1 MLTTSNQA
9 YIFLSTVYAGLIIG
23 FLYDCCRMIRKM
35 IRAGVAV
42 TGILDLLFWS
52 IIGVLSFLVL
62 YYVNDGNVRIYTLLG
77 FGVGWILYLLSLS
90 RLIMKTLNWIYDTL
104 AKLIQWLV
112 KIILWPFK
120 KLWKSFAKPFK
131 WVKRGAGK
139 LKRGISKIFQNFLKK
154 TNKKSEE

>member
-1 MLTTSNQA
+1 MLSTSNQA

-77 FGVGWILYLLSLS
+77 FAVGWILYLLSLS
-90 RLIMKTLNWIYDTL
+90 RIVMKSLNWVYDTL
-104 AKLIQWLV
+104 AKLIQWFV

-120 KLWKSFAKPFK
+120 KLCRALIKPFG
-131 WVKRGAGK
+131 WIKRGVGK
-139 LKRGISKIFQNFLKK
+139 LKRSINKIFQNFLKK
-154 TNKKSEE
+154 LNKKPVD

>member
-77 FGVGWILYLLSLS
+77 FVVGWILYLLSLS
-90 RLIMKTLNWIYDTL
+90 RFVMKTLNWIYDTL
-104 AKLIQWLV
+104 AKLIHWLV

-120 KLWKSFAKPFK
+120 KLWRALAKPFG
-131 WVKRGAGK
+131 WVKHGLGK
-139 LKRGISKIFQNFLKK
+139 LKRSISKIFQKFLKNA
-154 TNKKSEE
+154 NKKSEE